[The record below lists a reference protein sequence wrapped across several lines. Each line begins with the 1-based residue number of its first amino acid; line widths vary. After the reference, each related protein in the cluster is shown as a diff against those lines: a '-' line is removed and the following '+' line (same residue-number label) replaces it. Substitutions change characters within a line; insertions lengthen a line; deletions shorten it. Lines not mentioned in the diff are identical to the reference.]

1 MSVWSYFKSLD
12 VGRRVRSRLEGPTHL
27 PKVAKGSGALSNPSK
42 FALLSLSV
50 ADMSKLG
57 KTGTTQG
64 PTTVVH
70 LHTFDMELLS
80 WSNLPITVEFNEEKE
95 SLYLFLKR

>member
-57 KTGTTQG
+57 KTGTLYG
-64 PTTVVH
+64 EFAH
-70 LHTFDMELLS
+70 SKFAHTEDDNYFMIL
-80 WSNLPITVEFNEEKE
+80 
-95 SLYLFLKR
+95 